1 MDFGDEGLDGGLA
14 FGVAAAGHDRGEVV
28 ADQGDGAGCRWG
40 GLGGETGCEFG
51 VPGMELGQPLA
62 EFPDT
67 GAGSGVVHG
76 AVLER
81 GVIPVDGRLGGGD
94 LVGEGGEF
102 SASVVGGAVALGVG
116 AFDHGGQDGF
126 GGGVEVVQRGEDGV
140 VEVVGG

>member
-1 MDFGDEGLDGGLA
+1 MNFGDEGLDGGLA

-28 ADQGDGAGCRWG
+28 ADQGNGAGRWWG
-40 GLGGETGCEFG
+40 RLGGQTGGEFG
-51 VPGMELGQPLA
+51 VPGMELGQLLA
-62 EFPDT
+62 DFPDAR
-67 GAGSGVVHG
+67 AGGGVVHG

-81 GVIPVDGRLGGGD
+81 GVIPVDGSLGGGD

-102 SASVVGGAVALGVG
+102 SASVVGGAVALGIS
-116 AFDHGGQDGF
+116 AFDHGAQDGL